1 MKKIIIIVLLPLLA
15 FSLNAQKVIEKHVN
29 LSAAGSVNLNIQ
41 IADSITIRTWNKKE
55 AYVRASVNVNDNKN
69 NDDYKWDFNE
79 TGGSLDVQAKFDFKK
94 VRSND
99 CNCNTKTQIN
109 CVVFIPEN
117 TNLNVE
123 TINGNI
129 TISGKTAEIKAKS
142 ISGFVDMAVSP
153 QRAAEVKLNTITG
166 TMYSDFD
173 FGEKDKDMKKV
184 AGTTISSSLNGGGS
198 SNSINLETIS
208 GDIFFHKS

>member
-1 MKKIIIIVLLPLLA
+1 MKYIISLLLLHFTA
-15 FSLNAQKVIEKHVN
+15 LELNAQKVIERHVN
-29 LSAAGSVNLNIQ
+29 LSPTGSVNLNIQ

-69 NDDYKWDFNE
+69 NDDYKWDFDE
-79 TGGSLDVQAKFDFKK
+79 TGGSLDVKSRFDFKK
-94 VRSND
+94 GRSND
-99 CNCNTKTQIN
+99 CNCNNKTQIN
-109 CVVFIPEN
+109 CVIYIPEN
-117 TNLNVE
+117 TNLSVE

-129 TISGKTAEIKAKS
+129 TIAGKTSEIKAKS

-173 FGEKDKDMKKV
+173 FGKKDKDMKRV
-184 AGTTISSSLNGGGS
+184 AGTAINSSLNGGGN
-198 SNSINLETIS
+198 NSINLETIS

>member
-1 MKKIIIIVLLPLLA
+1 MKKIIIIILLPFFT
-15 FSLNAQKVIEKHVN
+15 FSLNAQKIIEKHVN
-29 LSAAGSVNLNIQ
+29 LSPAGSVNLNIQ

-69 NDDYKWDFNE
+69 NDDYKWDFDE
-79 TGGSLDVQAKFDFKK
+79 TGGSLDVKAKFDFQKG
-94 VRSND
+94 RSND
-99 CNCNTKTQIN
+99 CNCNNKTQIN
-109 CVVFIPEN
+109 CVIYIPEN
-117 TNLNVE
+117 TNLSVE

-129 TISGKTAEIKAKS
+129 TIAGKTAEIKAKS

-173 FGEKDKDMKKV
+173 FGEKDKDMKRV
-184 AGTTISSSLNGGGS
+184 AGTAINSSLNGGGN
-198 SNSINLETIS
+198 NSINLETIS

>member
-1 MKKIIIIVLLPLLA
+1 MKKIIAIILLPFIA
-15 FSLNAQKVIEKHVN
+15 FSLNAQKVIERHVN
-29 LSAAGSVNLNIQ
+29 LSPTGSVNLNIQ

-55 AYVRASVNVNDNKN
+55 AYVRAFVNVNDNKN
-69 NDDYKWDFNE
+69 NDDYKWDFDE
-79 TGGSLDVQAKFDFKK
+79 TGGSLNVTAKFDFPKG
-94 VRSND
+94 RSND
-99 CNCNTKTQIN
+99 CCNNKTIIT
-109 CVVFIPEN
+109 CFIYIPKN
-117 TNLNVE
+117 TNLSVE

-129 TISGKTAEIKAKS
+129 TIAGKTAEIKAKS

-173 FGEKDKDMKKV
+173 FGEKDKDMKRV
-184 AGTTISSSLNGGGS
+184 AGTAINSSLNGGG
-198 SNSINLETIS
+198 NNFINLETIS